1 MSAMELR
8 RGSGSP
14 ARDPGGASDSSLY
27 HASFMT
33 TKRQRQKENRAIR
46 REAERKA
53 AQRAARIRTA
63 RNLAVLVGI
72 VLVPVLVIS
81 FLSGGDDEPEA
92 TTTTVPAVTTT
103 TTPEQARQGTSYELF
118 AAQPTAC
125 GGEIPPAPADL
136 TFAAAED
143 QEIADDA
150 VVTAM
155 LTTSCGDITLELD
168 PSIAPE
174 TVNSFVFLARQG
186 YFDGTPMHRIDPNF
200 IIQGGDPTGTG
211 VGGPGYNPIDEF
223 PAVGTTYDVGD
234 VAMANS
240 SGPNTAG
247 SQFFIVVAENQL
259 NLSGLQFTKFGRL
272 VASEDT
278 IAAIRSVPLGFN
290 NFDQDPTRPLES
302 VYIESVSITVA

>member
-1 MSAMELR
+1 ME
-8 RGSGSP
+8 RGSAAEARIRGEALGSP
-14 ARDPGGASDSSLY
+14 DSSLY

-46 REAERKA
+46 LAAERKA

-63 RNLAVLVGI
+63 RNLAVLVAI
-72 VLVPVLVIS
+72 VLVPVLLIS
-81 FLSGGDDEPEA
+81 FLSGDGDEPEA
-92 TTTTVPAVTTT
+92 TTTTSLPAVTTT

-136 TFAAAED
+136 TFEAAED
-143 QEIADDA
+143 QEIREDA
-150 VVTAM
+150 VVTAV

-186 YFDGTPMHRIDPNF
+186 YFDGSPMHRIDPNF

-211 VGGPGYNPIDEF
+211 VGGPGYAPIDEF
-223 PAVGTTYDVGD
+223 PPAGTTYDIGD
-234 VAMANS
+234 LAMANS

-247 SQFFIVVAENQL
+247 SQFFIVLEENQL
-259 NLSGLQFTKFGRL
+259 HLSGQQFTKFGRL

-290 NFDQDPTRPLES
+290 NFDQNPTRPLES
-302 VYIESVSITVA
+302 IYIESVVITIA